1 MGVVELIGEVVAAA
15 QEIVTITMYD
25 AEGNPVEVSKPDVKY
40 IFGNAQYV
48 KDRLEELSVSSTSLK
63 FPLVVLFTPVT
74 EDKTN
79 PDYETEASLSM
90 LIACSSTDSREWTNE
105 VRLERSFV
113 SVLRPIYEALFEAF
127 LNDGRFDFDYDQ
139 GVPHKMRENY
149 SYGRYG
155 AYTESGDAVS
165 DPIDAID
172 IRDLKIKVYKTNNC
186 TRI

>member
-1 MGVVELIGEVVAAA
+1 MGVVELIGEVVQSA
-15 QEIVTITMYD
+15 QQRATVTMYD
-25 AEGNPVEVSKPDVKY
+25 VSGNPIEIREPEIKY

-48 KDRLEELSVSSTSLK
+48 KERLEELSMSSEVLK

-74 EDKTN
+74 EDKGN
-79 PDYETEASLSM
+79 PDYETEASLNM

-113 SVLRPIYEALFEAF
+113 GVLRPIYEALIEAF
-127 LNDGRFDFDYDQ
+127 LNDGRFDFDYEQ

-165 DPIDAID
+165 EPIDAID
-172 IRDLKIKVYKTNNC
+172 IRDLKIKVYKSNNC